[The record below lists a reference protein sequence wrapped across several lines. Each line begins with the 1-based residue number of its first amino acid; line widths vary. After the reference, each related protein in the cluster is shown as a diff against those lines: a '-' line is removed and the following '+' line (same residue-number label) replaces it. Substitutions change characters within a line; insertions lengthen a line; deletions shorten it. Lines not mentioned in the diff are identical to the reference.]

1 KSTTP
6 PYSQRQLAE
15 WAKDEFGLTKKPSQS
30 TISAILKEEEKYMQ
44 MENDKLDAKRVKRPL
59 APEMEEVLFAFV
71 DDMAKNNMPLTRD
84 SIIYYAK

>member
-1 KSTTP
+1 MQQLTNRQKLAVCRKHKSTTP

-44 MENDKLDAKRVKRPL
+44 MENDKLDAKRNYL
-59 APEMEEVLFAFV
+59 YL
-71 DDMAKNNMPLTRD
+71 
-84 SIIYYAK
+84 Y